1 MYKILCHMLLVETFP
16 PLSLSR
22 TRKLALLKL
31 AQPVTL
37 PFFFL
42 VVSMLSSKYYF
53 SKLSISESSGVVKE
67 TILLEI
73 LLSFVVECV

>member
-37 PFFFL
+37 PSFFF
-42 VVSMLSSKYYF
+42 SSQHAEF
-53 SKLSISESSGVVKE
+53 
-67 TILLEI
+67 
-73 LLSFVVECV
+73 